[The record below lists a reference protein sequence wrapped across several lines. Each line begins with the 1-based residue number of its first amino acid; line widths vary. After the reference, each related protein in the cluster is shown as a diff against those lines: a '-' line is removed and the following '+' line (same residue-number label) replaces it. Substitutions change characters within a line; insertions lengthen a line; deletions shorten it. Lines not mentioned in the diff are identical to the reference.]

1 MKVINALTDYY
12 NIGMQSKKERY
23 KNTLLN
29 LAQSGKFIPGIYN
42 YCDRWC
48 ERCTMS
54 SKCLN
59 YGHEQAMKEDAT
71 DPETNDISN
80 EKFWESLS
88 LSFQVTFE
96 LFEEEVKRMGI
107 DLNDLPDMEIKKPE
121 KKPVEQIS
129 KKYSTQMMKWLKANN
144 EILKLKAEQLLLIG
158 DNEEPALKFAD
169 AWEVVQWYSVFI
181 SAKVHRAHFEL
192 DERLADPEDEF
203 DLMSDNLGS
212 AKIALIAI
220 DRSIVALLAM
230 YSAMPEN
237 EDDYLKFLSK
247 LSHIKKLMLETFPKA
262 MDFKRPGFD
271 D

>member
-1 MKVINALTDYY
+1 
-12 NIGMQSKKERY
+12 MQSKKERY
-23 KNTLLN
+23 KNTLIE

-54 SKCLN
+54 SKCLTFA
-59 YGHEQAMKEDAT
+59 HEQAVKENAT
-71 DPETNDISN
+71 DTETNDISN
-80 EKFWESLS
+80 EKFWESLR

-96 LFEEEVKRMGI
+96 LLEEDAKRMGI
-107 DLNDLPDMEIKKPE
+107 DLNDLPDVEIKKPE
-121 KKPVEQIS
+121 IRPVENLA
-129 KKYSTQMMKWLKANN
+129 KKYSSQIMKWLQANN

-158 DNEEPALKFAD
+158 DSEEPALKFAD

-181 SAKVHRAHFEL
+181 SAKVHRAHFEV
-192 DERLADPEDEF
+192 DERLAEPEDEF

-212 AKIALIAI
+212 AKIAIIAI
-220 DRSIVALLAM
+220 DRSITALSAM

-247 LSHIKKLMLETFPKA
+247 LSQIKKQMLETFPKA
-262 MDFKRPGFD
+262 MDFKRSGFD